1 MKTLP
6 TNWTIDYARPDSD
19 KTGLCIRQG
28 DKFFAFEG
36 AQADII
42 IASLRAAEQRGIER
56 AAEWLLRDTQTDNR
70 KEAAEA
76 IRALAQ
82 GGEK

>member
-1 MKTLP
+1 MTPQTVDDLKLGYAEGLAQGF
-6 TNWTIDYARPDSD
+6 ID
-19 KTGLCIRQG
+19 G
-28 DKFFAFEG
+28 
-36 AQADII
+36 
-42 IASLRAAEQRGIER
+42 LRAGQREGEKMGIER

-70 KEAAEA
+70 KEAADA